1 MIATNQIPDFA
12 ASGKAT
18 PVITMITSNP
28 IPSRIWINV
37 SKANARKRL
46 PMPAISNSRTVCSGV
61 SMVSLSLK
69 SPAARICDGSVMI
82 STRWLEKR
90 KSYWA
95 RLELLVDRSNKG
107 GISTLEHRELQEL
120 GLLYRQTASDLAT
133 VREDVTSNQLAFYLN
148 QLLGRAHNLI
158 YMGHKPKISGLV
170 RFYAQTFPRVFRETF
185 RQTLLAL
192 LIFVVTGIATWAV
205 TIHDPTFAHRML
217 GPQMMD
223 TIERK
228 EMWTQSIVT
237 IKPLAASG
245 ILTNNLAVSFTTF
258 AMGIT
263 AGIGTIWMMVTNGML
278 IGVIGAATWRAGMAL
293 QLWTF
298 VAPHGVLELP
308 AIFIAGGAGL
318 EIARGMLFPGL
329 LPRRESLVLAGGR
342 AARLVLGIVPMLI
355 IAGIIEGFVSPSGI
369 ATPLKFLLAA
379 VLFAALTTYL
389 ARPGTPQPEAN

>member
-1 MIATNQIPDFA
+1 M
-12 ASGKAT
+12 
-18 PVITMITSNP
+18 
-28 IPSRIWINV
+28 
-37 SKANARKRL
+37 
-46 PMPAISNSRTVCSGV
+46 
-61 SMVSLSLK
+61 
-69 SPAARICDGSVMI
+69 
-82 STRWLEKR
+82 
-90 KSYWA
+90 
-95 RLELLVDRSNKG
+95 LVDRSNKG
-107 GISTLEHRELQEL
+107 GISALDHRELQEL
-120 GLLYRQTASDLAT
+120 GLLYRQTASDLAK

-329 LPRRESLVLAGGR
+329 LPRRESLARAGGR
-342 AARLVLGIVPMLI
+342 AARLVLGIVPILV
-355 IAGIIEGFVSPSGI
+355 IAGIIEGFLSPSGI
-369 ATPLKFLLAA
+369 AVPLKFLLAA

-389 ARPGTPQPEAN
+389 ARPGTPVPETN

>member
-1 MIATNQIPDFA
+1 M
-12 ASGKAT
+12 
-18 PVITMITSNP
+18 
-28 IPSRIWINV
+28 
-37 SKANARKRL
+37 
-46 PMPAISNSRTVCSGV
+46 
-61 SMVSLSLK
+61 
-69 SPAARICDGSVMI
+69 
-82 STRWLEKR
+82 
-90 KSYWA
+90 
-95 RLELLVDRSNKG
+95 LVDRSNKG

-133 VREDVTSNQLAFYLN
+133 VCEDVTSNQLAFYLN

-329 LPRRESLVLAGGR
+329 LPRRESLARAGGR
-342 AARLVLGIVPMLI
+342 AARLVLGIVPILV
-355 IAGIIEGFVSPSGI
+355 IAGIIEGFLSPSGI
-369 ATPLKFLLAA
+369 AVPLKFLLAA

-389 ARPGTPQPEAN
+389 ARPGTPVPETN

>member
-1 MIATNQIPDFA
+1 
-12 ASGKAT
+12 
-18 PVITMITSNP
+18 
-28 IPSRIWINV
+28 
-37 SKANARKRL
+37 
-46 PMPAISNSRTVCSGV
+46 
-61 SMVSLSLK
+61 
-69 SPAARICDGSVMI
+69 MI

-90 KSYWA
+90 KAYWA
-95 RLELLVDRSNKG
+95 RLESLVDRSNRG
-107 GISTLEHRELQEL
+107 GVSALDHRELQEL

-158 YMGHKPKISGLV
+158 YMGHKQKISGLV
-170 RFYAQTFPRVFRETF
+170 RFYSQTFPQVFRETF
-185 RQTLLAL
+185 RQTFLAF
-192 LIFVVTGIATWAV
+192 LIFTVTGIATWAV
-205 TIHDPTFAHRML
+205 TIHDPSFAHRIL
-217 GPQMMD
+217 GPEMMD

-245 ILTNNLAVSFTTF
+245 IMTNNLAVSFTTF

-278 IGVIGAATWRAGMAL
+278 IGVIGAATWQAGMAL
-293 QLWTF
+293 QLWSF

-329 LPRRESLVLAGGR
+329 LPRRESLARAGGR
-342 AARLVLGIVPMLI
+342 AARLVLGIVPILV

-369 ATPLKFLLAA
+369 AVPLKFLLAA
-379 VLFAALTTYL
+379 VLSAALATYL
-389 ARPGTPQPEAN
+389 ARPGTPELETN